1 MSFLYLSVCLS
12 ILVRARWFLNPPVT
26 FEKLRRS
33 TESATHSFEVLVC
46 LSVGLKAVGSAGG
59 VGSADLS
66 RELSTDRQSIL
77 IKDRCAHCGAA
88 RQSGAARLVAQWL
101 RNEHAEYLKAQVRRV
116 CSRAAAGSSTH
127 GGM

>member
-1 MSFLYLSVCLS
+1 M
-12 ILVRARWFLNPPVT
+12 T

-66 RELSTDRQSIL
+66 RVLSTDRQSIL
-77 IKDRCAHCGAA
+77 IKTGALTVVLRA
-88 RQSGAARLVAQWL
+88 RVERRGLWLSG
-101 RNEHAEYLKAQVRRV
+101 Y
-116 CSRAAAGSSTH
+116 GTSTRST
-127 GGM
+127 